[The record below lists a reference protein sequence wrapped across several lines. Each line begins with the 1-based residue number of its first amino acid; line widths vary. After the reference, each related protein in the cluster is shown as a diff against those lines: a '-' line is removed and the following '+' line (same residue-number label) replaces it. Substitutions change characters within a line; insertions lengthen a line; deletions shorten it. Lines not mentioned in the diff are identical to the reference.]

1 MVNVLNSVVEALS
14 AVRKIAVAMNCT
26 VIIPIATNY
35 NLKIFESKYQ
45 RIYKTLYIYT
55 LKMVGK

>member
-1 MVNVLNSVVEALS
+1 MLNVLDSVAEA
-14 AVRKIAVAMNCT
+14 
-26 VIIPIATNY
+26 IIPIATNY